1 MSTDASLLERFVE
14 EHSEAAFAELVHRHV
29 DLVHSAALR
38 QVAGDAHKA
47 QDVTQAVFGELARK
61 ASGLVGHRCLAGW
74 LYTTARHIA
83 SRLQRTEARRA
94 ARENASLAMKD
105 SSTDPESEAIWHEI
119 GPVLD
124 EAMQELG
131 EKDREAVILR
141 YFQSKP
147 LSEIGTAL
155 RLNENAARMR
165 VERALE
171 KLRRH
176 LSRKG
181 IKSSASLLGTALAAN
196 AVSTAPSSLAAVVVG
211 PALAGAASAAPTML
225 SILHFMTVSQLKTTI
240 AAVAI
245 LGTTTGLIVSHRT
258 NHKLHEQVESLRVEA
273 SDVEQLRTDNK
284 RLGQLEIDQAELD
297 RLRGQSSELLRLRGE
312 VGRLKQ
318 QLASIPTPA
327 LPQPTAPKV
336 METALTDEQRRET
349 AKNLGMAKM
358 TLTRVWGTAL
368 LAYAA
373 ANGKFPEQLAEVQD
387 YLPAIP
393 EEVNFLLGLSSPS
406 DFELVFHGSLS
417 DVKHPERTIIMREKE
432 PFNFQEDGTAS
443 RTYLFADG
451 HSEVHNARNGDF
463 ESWERQRLLVQQ
475 PVQQ

>member
-1 MSTDASLLERFVE
+1 MSTDTALLERFVE
-14 EHSEAAFAELVHRHV
+14 EHSEAAFAELVRRHV

-61 ASGLVGHRCLAGW
+61 ASRLAGHRCLAGW
-74 LYTTARHIA
+74 LYTTARHMA

-94 ARENASLAMKD
+94 ARETASLAMKD
-105 SSTDPESEAIWHEI
+105 SNTDSENEAIWHEI

-141 YFQSKP
+141 FFQSKP
-147 LSEIGTAL
+147 LSEVGTAL

-165 VERALE
+165 VDRALE

-181 IKSSASLLGTALAAN
+181 IKSSASLLGAALAAN
-196 AVSTAPSSLAAVVVG
+196 AVSTAPASLASIVLG

-225 SILHFMTVSQLKTTI
+225 SIIHFMTASQLKATV
-240 AAVAI
+240 AALAI
-245 LGTTTGLIVSHRT
+245 VGTTTGLIVSRRT
-258 NHKLHEQVESLRVEA
+258 NHKLHEQIASLRVQASEA
-273 SDVEQLRTDNK
+273 ERLRADNK

-297 RLRGQSSELLRLRGE
+297 RLRSQTSELLRLRGE
-312 VGRLKQ
+312 VTQLKQ
-318 QLASIPTPA
+318 RLASIPPPASPTRTDSKTP
-327 LPQPTAPKV
+327 QAP
-336 METALTDEQRRET
+336 LTEEQRREM
-349 AKNLGMAKM
+349 AQNLGMAKM

-368 LAYAA
+368 LAYAS
-373 ANGKFPEQLAEVQD
+373 ANGKFPEQLADVQD
-387 YLPAIP
+387 YLPSIP
-393 EEVNFLLGLSSPS
+393 KEVDFLIGLSSPS
-406 DFELVFHGSLS
+406 DFELVYHGSLS
-417 DVKHPERTIIMREKE
+417 DVKHPERTIVMREKE

-451 HSEVHNARNGDF
+451 HSEVHKARNGDF
-463 ESWERQRLLVQQ
+463 ETWERQRLLVQQ
-475 PVQQ
+475 PGQQ